1 MTSHYQG
8 GTSGGTSSTS
18 IRGTSVSIQ
27 ARSKAV
33 MNFQERQV
41 VLTAVGVD
49 SGATATKVI
58 TLTTD

>member
-1 MTSHYQG
+1 
-8 GTSGGTSSTS
+8 
-18 IRGTSVSIQ
+18 
-27 ARSKAV
+27 